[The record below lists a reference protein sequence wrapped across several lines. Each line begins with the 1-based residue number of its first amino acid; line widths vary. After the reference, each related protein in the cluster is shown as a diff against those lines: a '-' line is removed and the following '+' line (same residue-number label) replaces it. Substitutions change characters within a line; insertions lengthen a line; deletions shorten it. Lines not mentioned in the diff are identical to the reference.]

1 MNRSESKYFAT
12 AAKMDEA
19 FLTLLEKKDF
29 AYITVKEICEAAGV
43 NRSTFYLHY
52 ETLADLLAESAQ
64 YIIDR
69 FVQAM
74 PQDTAAFLEQLPTRP
89 LEELYLVTPEYLT
102 PYLTYIRE
110 HRRVFRVAV
119 EQAAVLR
126 MQEAYHGLNQHVLT
140 PILARFHVPPADR
153 EYLMAFY
160 LSGLMAII
168 DRWLRDD
175 CRDSIEHVIA
185 VMQLCM
191 KRAYPCPAALAH

>member
-12 AAKMDEA
+12 AARMDEA
-19 FLTLLEKKDF
+19 FLAILEKKDF

-52 ETLADLLAESAQ
+52 ETMADLLSESAQ
-64 YIIDR
+64 YIVDR
-69 FVQAM
+69 FVKAM
-74 PQDTAAFLEQLPTRP
+74 PQDTAAFLEKLPYRP

-110 HRRVFRVAV
+110 HRRIFQVAV

-126 MQEAYHGLNQHVLT
+126 MQDAYGGLDQYVLT
-140 PILARFHVPPADR
+140 PILDRFQVPPGDR
-153 EYLMAFY
+153 EYMMAFY
-160 LSGLMAII
+160 ISGLMAII

-175 CRDSIEHVIA
+175 CRDSIEHIVA
-185 VMQLCM
+185 VMQRCT
-191 KRAYPCPAALAH
+191 KHGRD